1 MLLKP
6 DEELEQV
13 ATLVP
18 RDDYG
23 NFLDGIPLYRIKKRG
38 APDGNEAAFQSF
50 ARTLAKIYRA
60 EHAQS

>member
-6 DEELEQV
+6 DEELVQV
-13 ATLVP
+13 ATMIP
-18 RDDYG
+18 RDDDG

-38 APDGNEAAFQSF
+38 EPDGNEAALDSF